1 MFAVCSADTLL
12 ESIQIS
18 HPHRLNYQQI
28 RDANIRE
35 DVFRLGLSR
44 VELSLAGRDRAEQS
58 LKVKTAGG
66 VSKLLVRP
74 HDTVGTT
81 RTPTPP
87 RRDSARDRR
96 LRVELDFKSLVSKA
110 RLCRSECRHGQLEYP
125 PPARARARAPG
136 PHPRARPAVYIPPA
150 GSTIQCGPATLS
162 ATGASMTHDALTRII
177 MPPWP
182 GPPSLRPGPRRRGR
196 TCQPASVSDSLII
209 YATECS
215 DPESE
220 SDSESDSLRPWQPGH
235 SGRHRDRAP
244 GDWQC
249 NCRRV
254 GVSHAAARS
263 DCRGDPAAVAVT
275 STVAAAVGLR
285 VGHGPRRPA
294 SESESDE
301 AAAVAVVT
309 SH

>member
-110 RLCRSECRHGQLEYP
+110 RLCRSECHGQLEYP

-136 PHPRARPAVYIPPA
+136 PPPRARPAVYIPPA
-150 GSTIQCGPATLS
+150 GSTIQRGPATLS
-162 ATGASMTHDALTRII
+162 ATGASMNALTRII

-182 GPPSLRPGPRRRGR
+182 GPPRPGPRVRAAGAGL
-196 TCQPASVSDSLII
+196 ASL
-209 YATECS
+209 
-215 DPESE
+215 P
-220 SDSESDSLRPWQPGH
+220 Q
-235 SGRHRDRAP
+235 
-244 GDWQC
+244 
-249 NCRRV
+249 
-254 GVSHAAARS
+254 
-263 DCRGDPAAVAVT
+263 
-275 STVAAAVGLR
+275 
-285 VGHGPRRPA
+285 
-294 SESESDE
+294 
-301 AAAVAVVT
+301 
-309 SH
+309 